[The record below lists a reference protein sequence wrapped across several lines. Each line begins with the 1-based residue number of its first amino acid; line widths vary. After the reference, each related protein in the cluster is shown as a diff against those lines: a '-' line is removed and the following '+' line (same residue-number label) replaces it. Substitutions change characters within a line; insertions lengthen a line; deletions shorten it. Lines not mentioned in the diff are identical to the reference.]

1 MTPETQILSIF
12 LVLVIALVLFVTE
25 KLPADLV
32 ALLVVATL
40 GISGILTPEETF
52 SGFSRSAVVTIIAI
66 FIIADALQRTG
77 VTEKV
82 GTALIRYGGN
92 SEKTLLAS
100 VMAAGAFLS
109 LFMNNV
115 AATAVLLPAVSG
127 ASKKS
132 GVSLSK
138 LLMPLAFATSLGGMA
153 TLLTT
158 SNIVLNSLLIEN
170 DIPSFRITDFAPL
183 GIPITLVGIV
193 FFVLIGRRLLPG
205 QSAIDRT
212 TTPSSSSEMRDLV
225 HTYHL
230 GENLFRIRV
239 PKGSVLCGKTLSESG
254 LRQNYLVSVLAIER
268 KNKKNLSISAETR
281 LEEGDILVLEGNE
294 DKFRELDTEPLME
307 FLPPAEWSE
316 RYLESN
322 TIEVVEVM
330 LSPRSRLIDQT
341 VRDVQFRD
349 RYGMS
354 VLAIWRAD
362 KEIVTG
368 LADERLAFGDALLI
382 QGPRE
387 KLRLLASDPDVI
399 PMMQTVS
406 TQVHG
411 KGIAA
416 STIFVLTLALA
427 IIFPSITGSLMLGG
441 AIAMILAGILST
453 EQAYS
458 SISWKTVFIIAG
470 MLPLGIA
477 LSKPIGSGPSPAS
490 LVSGYVMEFLAG
502 MNLGWALTPVIVGSL
517 CLLTVILVQL
527 INSGVVAAI
536 IGPIALI
543 IAQSAGID
551 QRATIMAVAVAS
563 SMAFSSPLGHPVNIM
578 VMGPGGYNFRDYVKV
593 GIPLTIIVF
602 VALMILLPIVWKF

>member
-1 MTPETQILSIF
+1 MTPETQILAIF
-12 LVLVIALVLFVTE
+12 IILVVALVLFATE

-52 SGFSRSAVVTIIAI
+52 SGFSRSAVITIIAI

-77 VTEKV
+77 VTERV
-82 GTALIRYGGN
+82 GKALIRYGGT
-92 SEKTLLAS
+92 SEKRLLAS
-100 VMAAGAFLS
+100 VMASGAFMS

-170 DIPSFRITDFAPL
+170 GIPSFRITDFAPL
-183 GIPITLVGIV
+183 GIPVTIVGIV
-193 FFVLIGRRLLPG
+193 FFVLVGRRFLPG
-205 QSAIDRT
+205 QSAIDKT
-212 TTPSSSSEMRDLV
+212 SSHASSEMRDLV
-225 HTYHL
+225 QTYHL
-230 GENLFRIRV
+230 GEKLFRIKI
-239 PKGSVLCGKTLSESG
+239 PKGSVLSGKTLSDSG
-254 LRQNYLVSVLAIER
+254 LRQNYGVSVIAIER
-268 KNKKNLSISAETR
+268 KSRKNLSISPETR
-281 LEEGDILVLEGNE
+281 LGEGDILILEGHE
-294 DKFRELDTEPLME
+294 EAFRELDTEPLME

-322 TIEVVEVM
+322 TVEVVEVM

-341 VRDVQFRD
+341 LREVQFRD

-362 KEIVTG
+362 KEIITG
-368 LADERLAFGDALLI
+368 LADEKLAFGDALLV

-387 KLRLLASDPDVI
+387 RLKLLATDPDVI
-399 PMMQTVS
+399 LMMQTLD

-416 STIFVLTLALA
+416 STIFVFTLALA
-427 IIFPSITGSLMLGG
+427 IMFPSITGSLMLGG
-441 AIAMILAGILST
+441 AIAMILSGILST

-458 SISWKTVFIIAG
+458 AISWKSVFIIAG

-477 LSKPIGSGPSPAS
+477 LSKPVGNGPSPAM
-490 LVSGYVMEFLAG
+490 LVSDWMMTGLAAL
-502 MNLGWALTPVIVGSL
+502 NLGWLLVPMIVGAL
-517 CLLTVILVQL
+517 CLLTVAMVQI
-527 INSGVVAAI
+527 INAGVVAAI
-536 IGPIALI
+536 VGPLALTV
-543 IAQSAGID
+543 AQSAGISP
-551 QRATIMAVAVAS
+551 RATIMAVAIAS
-563 SMAFSSPLGHPVNIM
+563 CMAFASPLGHPVNIM
-578 VMGPGGYNFRDYVKV
+578 VMGPGGYNFRDYVRV
-593 GIPLTIIVF
+593 GVPLTIIAF
-602 VALMILLPIVWKF
+602 ATLMLLLPIMWKF

>member
-12 LVLVIALVLFVTE
+12 IVLVVALVLFVTE

-77 VTEKV
+77 VTERV

-92 SEKTLLAS
+92 SEKTLLAA
-100 VMAAGAFLS
+100 VMASGAFLS

-170 DIPSFRITDFAPL
+170 DIASFRITDFAPL

-193 FFVLIGRRLLPG
+193 FFVLIGRRFLPG
-205 QSAIDRT
+205 QSSIDRT
-212 TTPSSSSEMRDLV
+212 SAPSSSEMRDLV

-230 GENLFRIRV
+230 GENLFRVRI
-239 PKGSVLCGKTLSESG
+239 PKGSALCGKTLYESG

-268 KNKKNLSISAETR
+268 KNKKDLSISAETR
-281 LEEGDILVLEGNE
+281 VEEGDILVLEGNE
-294 DKFRELDTEPLME
+294 QRFRELDTEPFME

-368 LADERLAFGDALLI
+368 LADEKLAFGDALLI

-387 KLRLLASDPDVI
+387 KLKLLASDPDVI

-416 STIFVLTLALA
+416 STIFVLTLTLA

-441 AIAMILAGILST
+441 AIAMILAGILTT

-477 LSKPIGSGPSPAS
+477 LSKPIGTGPSPAS
-490 LVSGYVMEFLAG
+490 IVSGYIMEFLTA
-502 MNLGWALTPVIVGSL
+502 MNLGWALVPIIVGLL
-517 CLLTVILVQL
+517 CLITVIMVQL

-563 SMAFSSPLGHPVNIM
+563 SMAFASPLGHPVNIM
-578 VMGPGGYNFRDYVKV
+578 VMGPGAYNFRDYVKV
-593 GIPLTIIVF
+593 GIPLTIIAF
-602 VALMILLPIVWKF
+602 ITLMILLPIVWKF

>member
-1 MTPETQILSIF
+1 MTPETHILSIF
-12 LVLVIALVLFVTE
+12 IILVVALILFATE

-82 GTALIRYGGN
+82 GTALIRYGGT

-100 VMAAGAFLS
+100 VMASGAFLS

-127 ASKKS
+127 ASKKA
-132 GVSLSK
+132 GVSISR

-170 DIPSFRITDFAPL
+170 GIRSFRITDFAPL
-183 GIPITLVGIV
+183 GIPVTIVAIV
-193 FFVLIGRRLLPG
+193 FFVLVGRKFLPG
-205 QSAIDRT
+205 QSSVDRT
-212 TTPSSSSEMRDLV
+212 SAPASGEMRDLV

-230 GENLFRIRV
+230 GENLFRVRL
-239 PKGSVLCGKTLSESG
+239 PKGSMLSGRKLSESG
-254 LRQNYLVSVLAIER
+254 LRQNYGVSVIAIER
-268 KNKKNLSISAETR
+268 KNKKNLSISPETV
-281 LEEGDILVLEGNE
+281 LQDGDILVLEGNE
-294 DKFRELDTEPLME
+294 EKFRELDTEPFME

-322 TIEVVEVM
+322 TVEVVEIM

-341 VRDVQFRD
+341 LREVQFRD

-354 VLAIWRAD
+354 VLAIWRGD
-362 KEIVTG
+362 RELVVG
-368 LADERLAFGDALLI
+368 LADEKLAFGDALLV

-387 KLRLLASDPDVI
+387 KLKLLASDPDVI
-399 PMMQTVS
+399 PMMQTVG

-416 STIFVLTLALA
+416 STIFLITLALA
-427 IIFPSITGSLMLGG
+427 ITFPSITGSLMLGG

-458 SISWKTVFIIAG
+458 SISWKSVFIIAG
-470 MLPLGIA
+470 MLPMGIA
-477 LSKPIGSGPSPAS
+477 LSKPVGNGPSPAM
-490 LVSGYVMEFLAG
+490 LVSDWAMQSLA
-502 MNLGWALTPVIVGSL
+502 MLDLGWMLIPVIVGAL
-517 CLLTVILVQL
+517 CLITVVMVQL

-536 IGPIALI
+536 VGPLALT

-551 QRATIMAVAVAS
+551 KRATIMAVAIAS
-563 SMAFSSPLGHPVNIM
+563 SMAFASPLGHPVNIM
-578 VMGPGGYNFRDYVKV
+578 VMSPGGYNFRDYVKV
-593 GIPLTIIVF
+593 GVPLTVITFIT
-602 VALMILLPIVWKF
+602 LMILLPIMWKF

>member
-12 LVLVIALVLFVTE
+12 IVLVVALVLFVTE

-77 VTEKV
+77 VTERV

-92 SEKTLLAS
+92 SEKTLLAA
-100 VMAAGAFLS
+100 VMASGAFLS

-170 DIPSFRITDFAPL
+170 DIASFRITDFAPL

-193 FFVLIGRRLLPG
+193 FFVLIGRRFLPG
-205 QSAIDRT
+205 QSSIDRT
-212 TTPSSSSEMRDLV
+212 SAPSSSEMRDLV

-230 GENLFRIRV
+230 GENLFRVRI
-239 PKGSVLCGKTLSESG
+239 PKGSALCGKTLYESG

-268 KNKKNLSISAETR
+268 KNKKDLSISAETR
-281 LEEGDILVLEGNE
+281 VEEGDILVLEGNE
-294 DKFRELDTEPLME
+294 QRFRELDTEPFME

-368 LADERLAFGDALLI
+368 LADEKLAFGDALLI

-387 KLRLLASDPDVI
+387 KLKLLASDPDVI

-416 STIFVLTLALA
+416 STIFVLTLTLA

-441 AIAMILAGILST
+441 AIAMILAGILTT

-477 LSKPIGSGPSPAS
+477 LSKPIGTGPSPAS
-490 LVSGYVMEFLAG
+490 IVSGYIMEFLTA
-502 MNLGWALTPVIVGSL
+502 MNLGWALVPIIVGLL
-517 CLLTVILVQL
+517 CLITVIMVQL

-563 SMAFSSPLGHPVNIM
+563 SMAFASPLGHPVNIM

-593 GIPLTIIVF
+593 GIPLTIIAF
-602 VALMILLPIVWKF
+602 ITLMILLPIVWKF

>member
-12 LVLVIALVLFVTE
+12 IVLVVALVLFVTE

-77 VTEKV
+77 VTERV

-92 SEKTLLAS
+92 SEKTLLAA
-100 VMAAGAFLS
+100 VMASGAFLS

-170 DIPSFRITDFAPL
+170 DIASFRITDFAPL

-193 FFVLIGRRLLPG
+193 FFVLIGRRFLPG
-205 QSAIDRT
+205 QSSIDRT
-212 TTPSSSSEMRDLV
+212 SAPSSSEMRDLV

-230 GENLFRIRV
+230 GENLFRVRI
-239 PKGSVLCGKTLSESG
+239 PKGSALCGKTLYESG

-268 KNKKNLSISAETR
+268 KNKKDLSISAETR
-281 LEEGDILVLEGNE
+281 VEEGDILVLEGNE
-294 DKFRELDTEPLME
+294 QRFRELDTEPFME

-322 TIEVVEVM
+322 TVEVVEVM

-368 LADERLAFGDALLI
+368 LADEKLAFGDALLI

-387 KLRLLASDPDVI
+387 KLKLLASDPDVI

-416 STIFVLTLALA
+416 STIFVLTLTLA

-441 AIAMILAGILST
+441 AIAMILAGILTT

-477 LSKPIGSGPSPAS
+477 LSKPIGTGPSPAS
-490 LVSGYVMEFLAG
+490 IVSGYIMEFLTA
-502 MNLGWALTPVIVGSL
+502 MNLGWALVPIIVGLL
-517 CLLTVILVQL
+517 CLITVIMVQL

-563 SMAFSSPLGHPVNIM
+563 SMAFASPLGHPVNIM
-578 VMGPGGYNFRDYVKV
+578 VMGPGAYNFRDYVKV
-593 GIPLTIIVF
+593 GIPLTIIAF
-602 VALMILLPIVWKF
+602 ITLMILLPIVWKF

>member
-1 MTPETQILSIF
+1 MTPETQILSILII
-12 LVLVIALVLFVTE
+12 LVVALVLFATE
-25 KLPADLV
+25 KLPADVV

-52 SGFSRSAVVTIIAI
+52 SGFSRSAVITIIAI
-66 FIIADALQRTG
+66 FIIADAMQRTG
-77 VTEKV
+77 VTERV
-82 GTALIRYGGN
+82 GRALIRYGGR
-92 SEKTLLAS
+92 SERTLVAS
-100 VMAAGAFLS
+100 VMASGAFLS

-158 SNIVLNSLLIEN
+158 SNIVLNSLLIERGI
-170 DIPSFRITDFAPL
+170 DSFRITDFAPL
-183 GIPITLVGIV
+183 GIPITIVGIV
-193 FFVLIGRRLLPG
+193 FFVLIGRSFLPG
-205 QSAIDRT
+205 QSSIERAAAG
-212 TTPSSSSEMRDLV
+212 SSSETRDLV

-230 GENLFRIRV
+230 GENLFRVRI
-239 PKGSVLCGKTLSESG
+239 PKGSTLSGKTLAESG
-254 LRQNYLVSVLAIER
+254 LRQSYGVSVIAIER
-268 KNKKNLSISAETR
+268 KNRKNLSISADTR
-281 LEEGDILVLEGNE
+281 LEEGDVIVLEGSE
-294 DKFRELDTEPLME
+294 AKFRELDTEPFME

-322 TIEVVEVM
+322 TVEVVEVM

-341 VRDVQFRD
+341 LREVQFRD

-362 KEIVTG
+362 REIVEG
-368 LADERLAFGDALLI
+368 IADEKLLFGDALLL

-387 KLRLLASDPDVI
+387 KLKLLVTDPDVI
-399 PMMQTVS
+399 PMMQTID

-458 SISWKTVFIIAG
+458 AISWKSVFIIAG
-470 MLPLGIA
+470 MLPMGIA
-477 LSKPIGSGPSPAS
+477 LSKPIGGGPSPAS
-490 LVSGYVMEFLAG
+490 MLSDWLMAWVTSLD
-502 MNLGWALTPVIVGSL
+502 LGWMLVPAIIGSFCLITALM
-517 CLLTVILVQL
+517 VQL

-536 IGPIALI
+536 IGPIALSV
-543 IAQSAGID
+543 AQTAGID
-551 QRATIMAVAVAS
+551 QRATIMAVAIAT
-563 SMAFSSPLGHPVNIM
+563 SMAFASPLGHPVNIM
-578 VMGPGGYNFRDYVKV
+578 VMGPGGYSFRDYVKV
-593 GIPLTIIVF
+593 GIPLTVITF
-602 VALMILLPIVWKF
+602 VTLMILLPIMWKF